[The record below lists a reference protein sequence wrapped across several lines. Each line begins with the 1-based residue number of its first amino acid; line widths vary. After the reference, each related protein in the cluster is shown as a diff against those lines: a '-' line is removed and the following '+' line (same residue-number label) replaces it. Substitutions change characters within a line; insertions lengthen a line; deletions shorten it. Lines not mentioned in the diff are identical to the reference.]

1 MKKTIYI
8 IIGSLSLVLGV
19 IGVFVPGL
27 PTTPFVLLS
36 SWLFYRSSEKLH
48 KRLVGSRLGVYINR
62 YEKRGGMGRT
72 TKIIA
77 LCTMWIMINI
87 SAFVAFEGVQM
98 RVILYVL
105 GLIGTICVIFVVPS
119 GRKNNDLK

>member
-119 GRKNNDLK
+119 GRKNNDK

>member
-48 KRLVGSRLGVYINR
+48 KRLVSSRLGVYINR

-119 GRKNNDLK
+119 GRKNNDK

>member
-8 IIGSLSLVLGV
+8 LIGSLSLILGV
-19 IGVFVPGL
+19 VGIFVPGL

-48 KRLVGSRLGVYINR
+48 TWLVGSRLGVYINR

-72 TKIIA
+72 AKIIA

-87 SAFVAFEGVQM
+87 SAFVAFDSMQM
-98 RVILYVL
+98 RVVLYIL
-105 GLIGTICVIFVVPS
+105 GFIGTICVIFIVPS
-119 GRKNNDLK
+119 ARKENDPD